1 MKKGTLERIAR
12 RLGAAWA
19 LSGWLL
25 LAAAPGWA
33 QAPLRL
39 VVPVQAGGT
48 LDAMARMLAL
58 HAAQELNEPVLV
70 ENRPGA
76 GGLIGTEYV
85 ARSRP
90 DGRTL
95 LVSASFVPSNVVMFR
110 SNLDPLVDLKPVI
123 QLSGAEVYLV
133 ASAALE
139 VRSVAELRALAPK
152 RPGGLNCGGGGGQL
166 TFGCERLRL
175 LLGGDLVTIPYAGLS
190 QAQNAL
196 VAGQVDVMLLTRG
209 AMAALLDAAKVR
221 VLAHAGGS
229 KPAPPFDK
237 LPALS
242 DTWPD
247 WDTSSHTG
255 LMVAAETPA
264 PAIASL
270 NQAFNRVLQKP
281 EVRQTMQQFGYQPL
295 VGGEPGALGAA
306 LRREI
311 SHYARVAAQAG
322 LKPQ

>member
-1 MKKGTLERIAR
+1 MKQGCFRWMTR
-12 RLGAAWA
+12 RLGAVWA
-19 LSGWLL
+19 LVGCLL
-25 LAAAPGWA
+25 LAAAPAWA

-39 VVPVQAGGT
+39 VVPVPAGGT

-58 HAAQELNEPVLV
+58 HAAQELNEPVIV

-76 GGLIGTEYV
+76 GGLIGTEAV

-123 QLSGAEVYLV
+123 LLSGVEVYLV
-133 ASAALE
+133 ASAALD
-139 VRSVAELRALAPK
+139 VRSVAELRALARK
-152 RPGGLNCGGGGGQL
+152 RPGGLNCAGAGGQL
-166 TFGCERLRL
+166 TLGCERLRL
-175 LLGGDLVTIPYAGLS
+175 LLDGDLVTIPFAGIAP
-190 QAQNAL
+190 AQNAL
-196 VAGQVDVMLLTRG
+196 MAGQVDIMFLSRG
-209 AMAALLDAAKVR
+209 AMSTLVETARAR
-221 VLAHAGGS
+221 VLANAGGV
-229 KPAPPFDK
+229 KPTPPFDRIA
-237 LPALS
+237 ALS

-247 WDTSSHTG
+247 WDSSSHTG

-281 EVRQTMQQFGYQPL
+281 EFRQTMQQFGYQPL